1 MTKNILKK
9 LFITLSLAI
18 FLSPLIS
25 HAENKLF
32 ANTYE
37 ESEILKKREKYNAAP
52 STLSEEVF
60 SKVSNTMKSPY
71 NSVGTVFIKGETI
84 ASGVLIGKNTIIT
97 NYHVSRMAK
106 KDPTK
111 VIFTPGSTK
120 TEDGVYKTPYGQ
132 FVAEEI
138 NEHPYGQGTDLSIIK
153 LKPNKDGKSAGDLI
167 PPAKIA
173 DSIDL
178 QQGDKISLLGYP
190 YNFSTN
196 SLYRSEIEI
205 FNLNSGQYFGYTESG
220 NSGSGLFNLKG
231 ELVGIHVGKG
241 GKYNLPIGKFFN
253 AEIGSLYSVDNSL
266 STLGS
271 DLKKRAE
278 LQSH

>member
-1 MTKNILKK
+1 M
-9 LFITLSLAI
+9 
-18 FLSPLIS
+18 IS

-138 NEHPYGQGTDLSIIK
+138 VHMDKE
-153 LKPNKDGKSAGDLI
+153 LI
-167 PPAKIA
+167 C
-173 DSIDL
+173 L
-178 QQGDKISLLGYP
+178 
-190 YNFSTN
+190 
-196 SLYRSEIEI
+196 
-205 FNLNSGQYFGYTESG
+205 
-220 NSGSGLFNLKG
+220 
-231 ELVGIHVGKG
+231 
-241 GKYNLPIGKFFN
+241 
-253 AEIGSLYSVDNSL
+253 
-266 STLGS
+266 
-271 DLKKRAE
+271 
-278 LQSH
+278 